1 MGLTRMLGV
10 ILCCAFFQPAHAVET
25 IETGMPGAAN
35 AIMWP
40 WYIGI
45 SNGFFAAAGI
55 ALDVIYVP
63 TPTGLMQQLT
73 AGSLDIVAD
82 IGVVEP
88 IHAVSKGAPVALLRI
103 TGAVP
108 PYEMVAQ
115 PAIKSLRDLSGKTV
129 VIGGLVDI
137 NRVYLERVMRANG
150 LKDGDYDI
158 TVIGNTAGRF
168 AALRAGAA
176 DATMLSPPVNFYAEG
191 QGFTNVGMV
200 IDYAKDLPFSGADVS
215 LAYAG
220 KHRATLMKLLAVLDQ
235 SVAWFADDA
244 NRDRAIDILADQ
256 MKIGRADVARGYDY
270 MRKIDFFARD
280 NVVPRSRVENL
291 MTAMKALGD
300 TDVSTTVD
308 KLVIPG
314 LTRIGE

>member
-1 MGLTRMLGV
+1 MGLTRMLGAV
-10 ILCCAFFQPAHAVET
+10 LCCAFFQPAHAVET

-115 PAIKSLRDLSGKTV
+115 PAIKSLRDLRGKTV
-129 VIGGLVDI
+129 VIGGLHTHLCI
-137 NRVYLERVMRANG
+137 RH
-150 LKDGDYDI
+150 
-158 TVIGNTAGRF
+158 T
-168 AALRAGAA
+168 AA
-176 DATMLSPPVNFYAEG
+176 DAF
-191 QGFTNVGMV
+191 F
-200 IDYAKDLPFSGADVS
+200 
-215 LAYAG
+215 
-220 KHRATLMKLLAVLDQ
+220 
-235 SVAWFADDA
+235 
-244 NRDRAIDILADQ
+244 
-256 MKIGRADVARGYDY
+256 RGYRIVIVKDGVEVLTNEDQKHGLQY
-270 MRKIDFFARD
+270 LESVYGARI
-280 NVVPRSRVENL
+280 L
-291 MTAMKALGD
+291 
-300 TDVSTTVD
+300 TVD
-308 KLVIPG
+308 DIIWELV
-314 LTRIGE
+314 R